1 MNKHRKKISS
11 RRFAQVYAMEQ
22 KEDDSRSSFAAILHT
37 VLFAIMTVLSLGG
50 NSLVCL
56 SFYRNRRLRT
66 ITNFYV
72 LSLAVADLIVAIFV
86 FPSVTVASALRR
98 WPFIYEFCQVT
109 GFLTNYWAMVSLS
122 ILVLTS
128 INRYFCVVKPQRY
141 SVFFAKKKTIISI
154 IFVWIFMF
162 VFYLTFILAV
172 QATFVWHPNAL
183 YSRVTFRDND
193 TEKGTFMSFGIFSFL
208 SMLLVLF
215 GYCSVFRVVSQ
226 HNNAVVPFIQ
236 EDNGQGAIRTKEIK
250 TSRVLFVAVFGFC
263 VSWMPGIVGHVLEF
277 GFEISIPPALQWM
290 PMFFACISAW
300 INPIIY
306 GVMNRAMR
314 KEFKSILCCWKRRKV
329 SGLSHRFG
337 TFVRTNHN
345 ELTVNEHVLTITT
358 M

>member
-1 MNKHRKKISS
+1 
-11 RRFAQVYAMEQ
+11 MEQ

-72 LSLAVADLIVAIFV
+72 LSLAVADLMVAIFV
-86 FPSVTVASALRR
+86 FPSVTVASALLR
-98 WPFIYEFCQVT
+98 WPFSYDFCQVT

-122 ILVLTS
+122 ILALTS

-162 VFYLTFILAV
+162 VFYLTFIFAGK
-172 QATFVWHPNAL
+172 ATFIWHPNAL
-183 YSRVTFRDND
+183 SCRVTFRYEDI
-193 TEKGTFMSFGIFSFL
+193 EKGAFMSFRIFSFL

-226 HNNAVVPFIQ
+226 HNNAVVPFI
-236 EDNGQGAIRTKEIK
+236 EEANRQGAIRTQEIK

-263 VSWMPGIVGHVLEF
+263 ISWMPGIVLNVLEF
-277 GFEISIPPALQWM
+277 GFEISIPSVLQSM
-290 PMFFACISAW
+290 PILFASISAW

-314 KEFKSILCCWKRRKV
+314 KEFKKILCCWNRRKV
-329 SGLSHRFG
+329 SRLSHRLG
-337 TFVRTNHN
+337 PFVRS
-345 ELTVNEHVLTITT
+345 V
-358 M
+358 